1 MGIHKEIVED
11 LYRLQ
16 NELDDDL
23 ELDLEIG
30 ETGAISFEDSYK
42 AVKKHTYKVLVEFI
56 DKWKKLEYKARK
68 KKEKK

>member
-16 NELDDDL
+16 NELEDDL

-30 ETGAISFEDSYK
+30 ESGAISFEDSYR
-42 AVKKHTYKVLVEFI
+42 AVKKHTYKVLLEFV
-56 DKWKKLEYKARK
+56 DKWVKREYKHRRK
-68 KKEKK
+68 